1 MAASLA
7 PTALPPPA
15 PIAAP
20 PANFGGAEGSL
31 GTAIAQLHGVYIL
44 AQAAAG
50 LVLVDA
56 HAAHERVLYERMKR
70 ALVGTVAMQHL
81 LEPRVIEVA
90 VHETEFFESLAD
102 EFART
107 GFEIDVI
114 GPGRL
119 AVRAVPAMLAST
131 DPAPL
136 VREVLRDLA
145 DERGSH
151 HLEAA
156 AHVLLG
162 NIACRAAIKANRRLT
177 LPEMNALLRDM
188 EQTERA
194 GQCNHGRPTW
204 TLLTLGQLDHLFLRG
219 R

>member
-1 MAASLA
+1 MATAS
-7 PTALPPPA
+7 
-15 PIAAP
+15 
-20 PANFGGAEGSL
+20 GAL
-31 GTAIAQLHGVYIL
+31 GTALAQLHGTYIL
-44 AQAAAG
+44 AQSEAG
-50 LVLVDA
+50 LILVDA

-70 ALVGTVAMQHL
+70 DFGDSPAVQHL
-81 LEPRVIEVA
+81 LEPRVVDVA
-90 VHETEFFESLAD
+90 AHESESFDAHAED
-102 EFART
+102 FARA

-119 AVRAVPAMLAST
+119 AVRAVPALLAQV

-136 VREVLRDLA
+136 VREVLKDLRD
-145 DERGSH
+145 DRGSH

-162 NIACRAAIKANRRLT
+162 NIACRSAIRANRKLT

-188 EQTERA
+188 EHTERA

-204 TLLTLGQLDHLFLRG
+204 TVLSLEQLDQLFLRG

>member
-1 MAASLA
+1 MLHPSVLQ
-7 PTALPPPA
+7 PSVLQPSIPQPLDPRTD
-15 PIAAP
+15 
-20 PANFGGAEGSL
+20 GAL

-44 AQAAAG
+44 SQSAAG

-56 HAAHERVLYERMKR
+56 HAAHERVLYERMKHD
-70 ALVGTVAMQHL
+70 LEGVVATQRL
-81 LEPRVIEVA
+81 LEPRVVEVA
-90 VHETEFFESLAD
+90 THETEFFETLTMD
-102 EFART
+102 FARA

-119 AVRAVPAMLAST
+119 AVRAVPAILST
-131 DPAPL
+131 IDPAPL

-145 DERGSH
+145 GEQGSH
-151 HLEAA
+151 HLEAVA
-156 AHVLLG
+156 NVLLG
-162 NIACRAAIKANRRLT
+162 NIACRSAIRANRKLT

-204 TLLTLGQLDHLFLRG
+204 TLLSLEQLDQLFLRG

>member
-1 MAASLA
+1 
-7 PTALPPPA
+7 
-15 PIAAP
+15 
-20 PANFGGAEGSL
+20 
-31 GTAIAQLHGVYIL
+31 V
-44 AQAAAG
+44 
-50 LVLVDA
+50 
-56 HAAHERVLYERMKR
+56 AAHES
-70 ALVGTVAMQHL
+70 
-81 LEPRVIEVA
+81 
-90 VHETEFFESLAD
+90 ESFAAHAD
-102 EFART
+102 DFARA

-119 AVRAVPAMLAST
+119 AVRSVPALLAQS

-136 VREVLRDLA
+136 IREVLKDLRD
-145 DERGSH
+145 DRGSH

-162 NIACRAAIKANRRLT
+162 NIACRSAIRANRKLT

-188 EQTERA
+188 EITERA

-204 TLLTLGQLDHLFLRG
+204 TVLSLDQLDQLFLRG